1 MEGRLE
7 CNKCKKILGGNC
19 FLTKCRHIFCHGDGL
34 SAYNDNGTFTCP
46 VCNAVLDQQTGVTE
60 LNLQGERIS
69 KNDVNVVLSFLV
81 ERPSSS
87 LDFLGQVVKFREFQ
101 RQELLNQQDLTSSSH
116 SKQVK
121 ELERL
126 NAQYRNCVQQMEGK
140 MGSIERA
147 MERMQTEKK
156 EMIRKYEALDRTYR
170 NLISEQRVNQMQS
183 AIRNPGSNQAKSPS
197 SLSYA
202 KTHGRNGMDS
212 NASTGHSS
220 RTVSPYPNRLTTNDR
235 SPGSGTFP
243 SHSIKDLAIRRSG
256 SYGNTK
262 ISPYFSGN
270 SHPNFANATSSSEP
284 LGAFHQYNRPSSAN
298 SRKRDAYTPSRLPT
312 RSPSGR
318 SRSRSPNGR
327 VTPNLPDRRFT
338 PRSSNANNAFHYQQ
352 SFVPQTPAFKR
363 SKDILNQY
371 RH

>member
-46 VCNAVLDQQTGVTE
+46 VCNAVLDQQTGITE

-101 RQELLNQQDLTSSSH
+101 RQELLTQHDLTSSSH

-121 ELERL
+121 ELERI
-126 NAQYRNCVQQMEGK
+126 NAQYRNCIQQMEGK

-197 SLSYA
+197 SF
-202 KTHGRNGMDS
+202 RM
-212 NASTGHSS
+212 
-220 RTVSPYPNRLTTNDR
+220 P
-235 SPGSGTFP
+235 
-243 SHSIKDLAIRRSG
+243 
-256 SYGNTK
+256 
-262 ISPYFSGN
+262 
-270 SHPNFANATSSSEP
+270 
-284 LGAFHQYNRPSSAN
+284 
-298 SRKRDAYTPSRLPT
+298 KRME
-312 RSPSGR
+312 
-318 SRSRSPNGR
+318 
-327 VTPNLPDRRFT
+327 
-338 PRSSNANNAFHYQQ
+338 
-352 SFVPQTPAFKR
+352 
-363 SKDILNQY
+363 
-371 RH
+371 

>member
-7 CNKCKKILGGNC
+7 CNKCKKIIGGNC

-34 SAYNDNGTFTCP
+34 SAYKDNGTFTCP
-46 VCNAVLDQQTGVTE
+46 VCNTVLDQQSGITE

-69 KNDVNVVLSFLV
+69 KADVNVVLSFLV

-101 RQELLNQQDLTSSSH
+101 RQELLNQQYLSSSSH

-121 ELERL
+121 DLERR
-126 NAQYRNCVQQMEGK
+126 NAQYRNCIQEMEGK

-147 MERMQTEKK
+147 MDRMQAEKK

-170 NLISEQRVNQMQS
+170 NLISEQRLNQMQS
-183 AIRNPGSNQAKSPS
+183 TIRNPGSHHAKSPS
-197 SLSYA
+197 SLLDA
-202 KTHGRNGMDS
+202 KTHAINSMGTNV
-212 NASTGHSS
+212 STGHSS
-220 RTVSPYPNRLTTNDR
+220 RTVSPYPNRHSPNES
-235 SPGSGTFP
+235 SPGSSTFA
-243 SHSIKDLAIRRSG
+243 SHGIKDLAIRRSG

-270 SHPNFANATSSSEP
+270 SRPEYTNVTGSNEP

-298 SRKRDAYTPSRLPT
+298 SRKKDAYTPSRLPS

-338 PRSSNANNAFHYQQ
+338 PRSNSSNNAFRYQP
-352 SFVPQTPAFKR
+352 SFAPQTPAFKR